1 MPKSSPNQ
9 LRLPRSPSDVP
20 SNREIINK
28 IDNDITLL
36 RGEVM
41 ELRELVKK
49 LIREK
54 EESGWFFSSK

>member
-1 MPKSSPNQ
+1 MPKSSANQ

-41 ELRELVKK
+41 ELRELIKK
-49 LIREK
+49 LIKDK
-54 EESGWFFSSK
+54 EAGWFFSSK